1 MKSFF
6 YIKFHSSDY
15 ISYIEFVSVS
25 YDRYFVNCFSYL
37 NVLTRLCLFQ
47 LLNEVLLFLFCCN
60 IWIGMPKNLILI
72 TNQRVRLGPCWQ
84 IYKQTLKKC
93 FLFHLFSLRMVL
105 PLLLVDTRVRL
116 KSHVGLLFIYGL
128 EYWTH
133 NRMFFL
139 ECLPFFPLYNSL
151 QTCHVL
157 INFILYTWVNRSFSK
172 KVWNFEPIMAA
183 NHMFK

>member
-60 IWIGMPKNLILI
+60 IWIGMPKNLLLI

-84 IYKQTLKKC
+84 IYKQTLKK
-93 FLFHLFSLRMVL
+93 
-105 PLLLVDTRVRL
+105 
-116 KSHVGLLFIYGL
+116 
-128 EYWTH
+128 
-133 NRMFFL
+133 MF
-139 ECLPFFPLYNSL
+139 
-151 QTCHVL
+151 
-157 INFILYTWVNRSFSK
+157 SFSSIFLK
-172 KVWNFEPIMAA
+172 DGFAFAVGWYTGEVEITCRVVVHIWSGILNP
-183 NHMFK
+183 